1 MPLLHDFSRLFRH
14 LPRCPGE
21 QITQE
26 TLTRAFYP
34 WHCISRGEILLLLR
48 GCSQE
53 FPVELSFPHW
63 IKFLVLLTQNSAFP
77 GSSLSLLPPPKKPS
91 GCGIQHIQT
100 FPGSVLAI
108 FPSGIFPPGCAAPW
122 GSTGHRLPSLQVS
135 QGEQDPSPIPAG
147 LTPSTGEVECLE
159 MFSTQA
165 LKKGGRQLSRAEW
178 GCYCFLG
185 AVFKIKM

>member
-1 MPLLHDFSRLFRH
+1 MHLLELSAASWTIPVSFQPSGHGMPLLHDFSRLFRH

-77 GSSLSLLPPPKKPS
+77 GSSLSLLPPKKPS

-108 FPSGIFPPGCAAPW
+108 FPSGIFSPW
-122 GSTGHRLPSLQVS
+122 VCSSLGKHRASP
-135 QGEQDPSPIPAG
+135 PIPAG
-147 LTPSTGEVECLE
+147 EPG
-159 MFSTQA
+159 
-165 LKKGGRQLSRAEW
+165 
-178 GCYCFLG
+178 
-185 AVFKIKM
+185 